1 MLKGKVEVCFIS
13 MKGGSQFPSVVKSNR
28 PPLLPCVVTQQL
40 TAAAADAM
48 SRAEVRSSF

>member
-13 MKGGSQFPSVVKSNR
+13 MKAGSQFPSVVKSNR
-28 PPLLPCVVTQQL
+28 PPLLLRVTQQL